1 MFDRLYKGGFGTDR
15 VTLIQLRNVIGRRN
29 VGKAVSKRFNAS
41 IDFFMLV
48 TECYIVAAALGM
60 DSPKDNPTSCF
71 TLSIL
76 EKDTKEQW
84 EILSKGIGE
93 LVDRFVLVQNYAITP
108 GEKVTPVEHTVEFVN
123 NPHLVRVA
131 CEHCYYQVQAKKVP
145 EKRKRKL
152 PSWITRLSSP
162 QDASTKV
169 KLASPDQLLEY
180 ASAILND
187 GLLILELRDAIH
199 EGDGDRLIR
208 CWKLMLLYFR
218 QANHYN
224 YALEAFYL
232 LASVGGVVSPTVA
245 HQLKWSRFVN
255 CSGKPG
261 HNVPADLEME
271 HLNRFLKSYIKG
283 LGANVSKESMVQTSR
298 ALDGLKEVSDNFD
311 HSIGIHPESSH
322 HTRKSS
328 AKDEQM
334 IMSELKKACPFQY
347 IPGRT
352 LECTKGA
359 SYKLAKYS
367 KEKNC

>member
-15 VTLIQLRNVIGRRN
+15 GTLIQLRNVIGRRN
-29 VGKAVSKRFNAS
+29 VGKGVSKRFNAS
-41 IDFFMLV
+41 IYFFVLV
-48 TECYIVAAALGM
+48 TECYIVAAALDFFGM

-76 EKDTKEQW
+76 EKDNKEQW

-131 CEHCYYQVQAKKVP
+131 CEHCYFQVQAKKVP

-199 EGDGDRLIR
+199 EGDGELIC

-232 LASVGGVVSPTVA
+232 LTSVGGVVSPMVA

-298 ALDGLKEVSDNFD
+298 ALEEVSDNFD
-311 HSIGIHPESSH
+311 

-334 IMSELKKACPFQY
+334 IMS
-347 IPGRT
+347 
-352 LECTKGA
+352 
-359 SYKLAKYS
+359 
-367 KEKNC
+367 